1 MEERLVRRGFAVSSP
16 IRCLVRARRSIE
28 GLSDVRAARVTCFV
42 RLKYY
47 GVQRDA
53 LEDRSEEKEANLGA
67 QRSPR

>member
-1 MEERLVRRGFAVSSP
+1 MEERLVRRGIVVSSP
-16 IRCLVRARRSIE
+16 IRCLVRPWQSIG
-28 GLSDVRAARVTCFV
+28 GLSEVRLERVTCFV

-53 LEDRSEEKEANLGA
+53 LEDRLEENEASLGA

>member
-16 IRCLVRARRSIE
+16 IRCLVRPRRSIE
-28 GLSDVRAARVTCFV
+28 GLSEVRVQRVTCFV

-47 GVQRDA
+47 GVRRDA
-53 LEDRSEEKEANLGA
+53 FEDRSEEKEASLGA